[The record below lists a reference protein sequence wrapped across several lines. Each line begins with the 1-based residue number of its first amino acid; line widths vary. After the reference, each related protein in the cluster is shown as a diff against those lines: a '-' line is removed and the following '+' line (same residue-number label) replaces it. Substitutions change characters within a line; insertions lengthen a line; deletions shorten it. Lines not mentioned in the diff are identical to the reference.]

1 MKTIAVDIKCRVY
14 QGLILGPLS
23 LLIYINDLQFL
34 NLKIL
39 GTLLKASKISP
50 IVGKTAFVFFT

>member
-1 MKTIAVDIKCRVY
+1 MKGVSRLDPGTSFVTY
-14 QGLILGPLS
+14 LH
-23 LLIYINDLQFL
+23 NDLQFL

-39 GTLLKASKISP
+39 GTLLKANKISP